1 MKIFPAIDLRG
12 GKVVRLLQGDY
23 SKETVYSEDPLAV
36 AEEFEAA
43 GAEYLHVVDLDG
55 AIDGTQPNFAAVSD
69 IVQSTGLKVEIG
81 GGIRN
86 EEIVVD
92 YAQVGALR
100 VIIGTKAITDP
111 EFTRRMIKKHGS
123 NVAVGIDI
131 VGTKVAING
140 WTKVT
145 DTTVDELIEA
155 LIDDGVN
162 AIICTDIARHY
173 GVRRDLHNGRSSCA
187 E

>member
-1 MKIFPAIDLRG
+1 MRG

-100 VIIGTKAITDP
+100 VISGTKAITDP
-111 EFTRRMIKKHGS
+111 EFTRRMIKKHGKKE
-123 NVAVGIDI
+123 I
-131 VGTKVAING
+131 
-140 WTKVT
+140 
-145 DTTVDELIEA
+145 
-155 LIDDGVN
+155 
-162 AIICTDIARHY
+162 
-173 GVRRDLHNGRSSCA
+173 
-187 E
+187 